1 MWIQHNDG
9 YDACDMSLEVS
20 RVEVFDKDK
29 DVQQHW
35 LAKSVQY
42 STGRLGVD
50 VRGMTSGR

>member
-1 MWIQHNDG
+1 
-9 YDACDMSLEVS
+9 MSLEVS